1 MIQNQIKI
9 NETQTIQLEQKDNQY
24 ITYIQE
30 NHTKTN
36 IQTFTSKEEA
46 LQHMLLYVDKTLQLH
61 LNEYFQKQTF
71 YTDLEEVLIYYYNTN
86 TVEALMENED
96 FLEEA
101 YEEWCL
107 NDIQIASIEDFQ
119 TMIYQISQPYKN

>member
-1 MIQNQIKI
+1 MIQNQIQI

-30 NHTKTN
+30 KHTKTN

>member
-1 MIQNQIKI
+1 MIQNQIQI

-46 LQHMLLYVDKTLQLH
+46 LQHMLLYIDKTLQLH
-61 LNEYFQKQTF
+61 LKEHFQKQTF
-71 YTDLEEVLIYYYNTN
+71 YTDLEEVLLYYYNPN
-86 TVEALMENED
+86 TVETLMDNED
-96 FLEEA
+96 FLEES
-101 YEEWCL
+101 YDEWCL

-119 TMIYQISQPYKN
+119 TMIYQISQTYNH

>member
-1 MIQNQIKI
+1 MIQNQIQI

-86 TVEALMENED
+86 TVETLMENED

-119 TMIYQISQPYKN
+119 TMIYQISQTYNH